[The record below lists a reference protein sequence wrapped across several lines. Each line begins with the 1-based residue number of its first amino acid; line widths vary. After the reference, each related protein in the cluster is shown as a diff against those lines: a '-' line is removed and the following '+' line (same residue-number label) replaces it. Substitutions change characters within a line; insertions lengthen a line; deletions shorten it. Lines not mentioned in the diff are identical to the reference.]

1 MNTNSETMKLA
12 ACALSRLASRLEE
25 RHCDLF
31 VQELQSFD
39 NFEYVIKEIAKIT
52 NKEQDVQ
59 KSKNENEQVAEFEPP
74 IQLKKIEQDV
84 LKYLLNVLENIT
96 SVKITRDVL
105 DCARLY
111 QSVIK
116 LINPSLTLEH
126 LISLINIIF
135 NLNFNLSEPT

>member
-59 KSKNENEQVAEFEPP
+59 KSKNENE
-74 IQLKKIEQDV
+74 
-84 LKYLLNVLENIT
+84 
-96 SVKITRDVL
+96 
-105 DCARLY
+105 
-111 QSVIK
+111 
-116 LINPSLTLEH
+116 
-126 LISLINIIF
+126 
-135 NLNFNLSEPT
+135 